1 MKTIIHGCYH
11 VINRFVMLYVGVTLS
26 LCGFPLVA
34 ASSETNGTRGEPL
47 LWQCTLS
54 EQFDP
59 EKVGIYW
66 QNQNNNEMLHYYRNG
81 KEDLEHQSVSFKNRT
96 KIFPDQLRSGNL
108 SLIIDPLMPEDNLK
122 SLKVVFN
129 HAGDIKDKLCQ
140 TMVHVAANFKEPNI
154 EINQKKMTATC
165 TTQGGFPEPE
175 LAWISTDHE
184 GHERALEPPDV
195 LTLQIHKEED
205 GTYSIISTANFT
217 GSKTV
222 TCTVYNPTS
231 NKTVGATADLP
242 AGTQRITS
250 PLINIHRAADQLLF
264 YLLSITVTSQLT
276 YLYTP
281 NKLKLLFYD
290 FTFILHGR
298 FLCLMQSLT

>member
-1 MKTIIHGCYH
+1 MEKKSFY
-11 VINRFVMLYVGVTLS
+11 FFFALY
-26 LCGFPLVA
+26 GFPLVA

-54 EQFDP
+54 KQFDP
-59 EKVGIYW
+59 QKVSIYW
-66 QNQNNNEMLHYYRNG
+66 QNQNNTEMLHYYRNG
-81 KEDLEHQSVSFKNRT
+81 KEDLEHQSLPFKNRT

-108 SLIIDPLMPEDNLK
+108 SLIIDPLMHEDNLK

-129 HAGDIKDKLCQ
+129 HAREIKDKLCQ

-165 TTQGGFPEPE
+165 ITQGGFPEPE

-205 GTYSIISTANFT
+205 GTYSVISTANIT
-217 GSKTV
+217 GSKMV
-222 TCTVYNPTS
+222 TCNVYNPTS

-242 AGTQRITS
+242 AVEGLPVAETAGIGVFIVAIVLVVLIVLAAFGYKKYHQQRQRRPDS
-250 PLINIHRAADQLLF
+250 PEPSAAYLSNGALLAENGG
-264 YLLSITVTSQLT
+264 V
-276 YLYTP
+276 
-281 NKLKLLFYD
+281 
-290 FTFILHGR
+290 
-298 FLCLMQSLT
+298 C

>member
-1 MKTIIHGCYH
+1 MMAKK
-11 VINRFVMLYVGVTLS
+11 RFYFFFA

-242 AGTQRITS
+242 AGEGLPVAATAVIGVFIVLVVLVVLAAFGYKKYHQQRQQRSNGPEPSAAYLSNGALLAENGGADSRRES
-250 PLINIHRAADQLLF
+250 PREAQL
-264 YLLSITVTSQLT
+264 
-276 YLYTP
+276 
-281 NKLKLLFYD
+281 
-290 FTFILHGR
+290 
-298 FLCLMQSLT
+298 